1 MAEITVGSS
10 LGNALTELLEAE
22 DIVPGEQ
29 PSYALCK
36 SIFLAHPL
44 GAKLAEL
51 PIIMAQCQKREIS
64 IPDSPEDDVRER
76 FVQQWEEDGFD
87 EVIFNVKSLS
97 RVYGI
102 ASVALVSEKLPPSEP
117 LDFDKIFS
125 CYSEKY
131 LETTPRS
138 EPSKSR
144 PTSE

>member
-1 MAEITVGSS
+1 MNPARRSAKVLSGGNRSEGTALAEITVGSS

-76 FVQQWEEDGFD
+76 FVQQWE
-87 EVIFNVKSLS
+87 
-97 RVYGI
+97 
-102 ASVALVSEKLPPSEP
+102 
-117 LDFDKIFS
+117 
-125 CYSEKY
+125 
-131 LETTPRS
+131 
-138 EPSKSR
+138 
-144 PTSE
+144 